1 MRVLV
6 TGASG
11 FLGSHI
17 AEAFA
22 SAGHDVRTL
31 LRKTSSR
38 AFLQFPHEEVVGD
51 ITQPDSLPAAVAGV
65 DVVVHAAG
73 LIKARNE
80 REFASV
86 NEHGTTHLLRAMG
99 RNAIIKLKVEG
110 EPAARAVMV
119 RHIAR
124 NPLDGKMLHVDFY
137 QVNMSEKMRADVPV
151 VLTGTSD
158 AVTTY
163 GGVLMQMVDVIHVEA
178 LPGDIPS
185 EYTVDVAQLTQLD
198 QAVHVRDLHIE
209 GGTVT
214 ILSDLDVVVARVA
227 SPRLA
232 TEETVT
238 AEAVE
243 GAPGEAPADGAPA
256 EKDKDKDKT

>member
-1 MRVLV
+1 MADNELQVAPRVI
-6 TGASG
+6 TGKKVAT
-11 FLGSHI
+11 LRR
-17 AEAFA
+17 
-22 SAGHDVRTL
+22 AGQTPANVFGHRIDS
-31 LRKTSSR
+31 TSVQ
-38 AFLQFPHEEVVGD
+38 ADTVEL
-51 ITQPDSLPAAVAGV
+51 
-65 DVVVHAAG
+65 
-73 LIKARNE
+73 
-80 REFASV
+80 
-86 NEHGTTHLLRAMG
+86 THLLRAMG
-99 RNAIIKLKVEG
+99 RNAIITLKIEG
-110 EPAARAVMV
+110 ESAVRAVMV
-119 RHIAR
+119 RDIAR
-124 NPLDGKMLHVDFY
+124 NPLNGKMLHVDFY

-158 AVTTY
+158 AVITY

-178 LPGDIPS
+178 LPSDIPS

-232 TEETVT
+232 TEETAT

-243 GAPGEAPADGAPA
+243 GAPGEVPAEGAPA
-256 EKDKDKDKT
+256 DKDKDKT